1 MVCKVVLFGRPG
13 LRLMTM
19 GRGFG
24 IVATVIALA
33 LAGAAGTAQA
43 QSTGKQSQQT
53 QAFTVDPSVW
63 QPAGSTR
70 TLQWN
75 GNGRWGLKLDYQQ
88 PSTRDLQG
96 KDVDVGASYRVTRRL
111 HIVGSVNVGEDTAPR
126 FVTQDERPQPRV
138 RLESIFR
145 F

>member
-1 MVCKVVLFGRPG
+1 MVHKAAPNAWPG
-13 LRLMTM
+13 LRLQTM

-24 IVATVIALA
+24 IAAMVIAFA
-33 LAGAAGTAQA
+33 SAGVAGAVQA
-43 QSTGKQSQQT
+43 QNVGRQSQQT
-53 QAFTVDPSVW
+53 QAFNVDPSVW

-88 PSTRDLQG
+88 PTTRDMQG
-96 KDVDVGASYRVTRRL
+96 RDIDVGPFYRVTKRL
-111 HIVGSVNVGEDTAPR
+111 RVVGSVNIGDDTTPR
-126 FVTQDERPQPRV
+126 FVGPDDKPQPRV

>member
-1 MVCKVVLFGRPG
+1 
-13 LRLMTM
+13 MTM

-33 LAGAAGTAQA
+33 AASVAGAAHA
-43 QSTGKQSQQT
+43 QSTGKQPQQV
-53 QAFTVDPSVW
+53 QAFSVDPSVW
-63 QPAGSTR
+63 QPTGQTKS
-70 TLQWN
+70 LQWN

-88 PSTRDLQG
+88 PTTRDMQS
-96 KDVDVGASYRVTRRL
+96 KDVDVGASYRLTKRL

-126 FVTQDERPQPRV
+126 FVTPDERPQPRV